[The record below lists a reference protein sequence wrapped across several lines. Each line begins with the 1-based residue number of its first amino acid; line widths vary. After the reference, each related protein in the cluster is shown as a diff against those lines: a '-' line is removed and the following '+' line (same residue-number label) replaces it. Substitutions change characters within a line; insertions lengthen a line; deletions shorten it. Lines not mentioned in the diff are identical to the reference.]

1 MVFIDFRAPGRST
14 HVHCGSSEAG
24 PRKHSS
30 NSATELFSCDTAPH
44 CIGFQGTCV
53 EKHWAAVTELCQPQA
68 LISMMG
74 VCFLTRT
81 RCSNQDS
88 HLPVRRNTLLLIH
101 ALWKEEPTSLKPA
114 FYIHL
119 FQSVPALVAPGPAM
133 WWHRLA
139 FGVALCPHSSFISL
153 RLGYFCR

>member
-1 MVFIDFRAPGRST
+1 MVVDFRTPGRST
-14 HVHCGSSEAG
+14 HVHCGSSEEG

-30 NSATELFSCDTAPH
+30 NSATELFSFDTAPH
-44 CIGFQGTCV
+44 CICFQGTCV
-53 EKHWAAVTELCQPQA
+53 EKHGAAVPELCQPQA

-74 VCFLTRT
+74 VCFLKRT

-88 HLPVRRNTLLLIH
+88 HLPVSRNTLLLIH
-101 ALWKEEPTSLKPA
+101 ALWIEEPNSLKPA

-119 FQSVPALVAPGPAM
+119 FQSVPALVAPDPAI
-133 WWHRLA
+133 WWHRPA